1 MEATLCDSK
10 SLSSDQDGTN
20 DQANIAIRELKIYQ
34 KQWSINVRVLRNT
47 IDSFKNGE
55 GNKQKLILI
64 DEEGTLI
71 QAILFN
77 KLIEK
82 FSGLLIKE
90 ETYTITN
97 GEVKPPNL
105 KYPTINPEKELTL
118 TTKTIIR
125 ETKKIVSLE
134 KLKPTFL
141 SFKDVSAFD
150 DGIMPFDVVG
160 FVITVKPIF
169 TNPKSK
175 RREVIIMNKERVSIT
190 TKSST
195 LVLVNPEIPQC
206 SEMIDWLKNSNSESS
221 KSVLL
226 TTTKRIT
233 QANRV
238 KLIDVINTSPQLS
251 KSMFCSFVA
260 KIITIINA
268 EEPFFSACTKC
279 KKAVHEINGST
290 ANCTNCKN
298 GNSDWTIRYNL
309 RLEVND
315 GTDTAYV
322 TLFDEAEIL
331 IGCTAIAYVEMF
343 EDESSECYQKMKSC
357 LEKEYVFLVK
367 INEKEESNRKARCI
381 IAQEVRKVEEIHPP
395 TVETEETGRN
405 KVIDARK

>member
-175 RREVIIMNKERVSIT
+175 RREVIIMNKEFDQISVTLWGDLAEIEG
-190 TKSST
+190 SS
-195 LVLVNPEIPQC
+195 LEN
-206 SEMIDWLKNSNSESS
+206 LKDA
-221 KSVLL
+221 KPVVALLSVVGRRYLGEFQLL
-226 TTTKRIT
+226 
-233 QANRV
+233 QNH
-238 KLIDVINTSPQLS
+238 QL
-251 KSMFCSFVA
+251 
-260 KIITIINA
+260 
-268 EEPFFSACTKC
+268 
-279 KKAVHEINGST
+279 
-290 ANCTNCKN
+290 
-298 GNSDWTIRYNL
+298 WYNL